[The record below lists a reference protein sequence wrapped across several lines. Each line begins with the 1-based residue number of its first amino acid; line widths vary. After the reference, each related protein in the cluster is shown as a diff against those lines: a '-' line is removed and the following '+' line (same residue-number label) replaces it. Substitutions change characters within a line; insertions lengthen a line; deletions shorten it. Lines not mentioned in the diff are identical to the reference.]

1 MSSVEPLP
9 PWQSAI
15 ESEKFYGI
23 DQCSRFLWAIFDF
36 SIDLPSLFC
45 FHMNDERKQK
55 LSSILYAIRELDDFS
70 SDGAKQ
76 VCRDSNAAYVTKVLN
91 QLMRD
96 GLLSRI
102 ERDKKEFFRWV
113 RTPAYSPE
121 DWIDSQVYGEQIKQS
136 PEQDRPR
143 EQLLR
148 DGAAKLNDAQLIA
161 ILIRVGVVGES
172 AVQAGRKLS
181 NRFPEERVAALA
193 DASLPELRSISKT
206 IRKDS
211 YAQIMAGIELGRRI
225 ALIQD
230 QQPQPPERIR
240 GSDDAIRYCM
250 RAFSRLAIDGK
261 QEEFH
266 IVTLDTQHGPINSH
280 LITVGTLDASLVHPR
295 EVFRAAIRD
304 SASAI
309 LLVHNHPSGDPTPS
323 REDKAVTDRLVQVG
337 ELVGIRVLDHIIVAK
352 ERGRSV
358 MAEK

>member
-1 MSSVEPLP
+1 MS
-9 PWQSAI
+9 
-15 ESEKFYGI
+15 
-23 DQCSRFLWAIFDF
+23 DQ
-36 SIDLPSLFC
+36 
-45 FHMNDERKQK
+45 RKQK
-55 LSSILYAIRELDDFS
+55 LQSILYAIRDLDDFS

-76 VCRDSNAAYVTKVLN
+76 VCRDNAKPAYVTKVLN
-91 QLMRD
+91 QLARD
-96 GLLSRI
+96 GLLCRV
-102 ERDKKEFFRWV
+102 ERNKQEFYRWV
-113 RTPAYSPE
+113 QNAPNTPE
-121 DWIDSQVYGEQIKQS
+121 NWIENQVCGEQIKQS

-143 EQLLR
+143 ELLLR
-148 DGAAKLNDAQLIA
+148 DGPAKLSDAQLLA
-161 ILIRVGVVGES
+161 ILIRVGIVGES
-172 AVQAGRKLS
+172 AIQAGRKLS
-181 NRFPEERVAALA
+181 NRFPNQRVSALA
-193 DASLPELRSISKT
+193 DASLAELRNISKT

-211 YAQIMAGIELGRRI
+211 YAQVMAGIELGRRI
-225 ALIQD
+225 AVLRD
-230 QQPQPPERIR
+230 QQPQSPDRIR

-337 ELVGIRVLDHIIVAK
+337 DVIGIRVLDHIIVAK

-358 MAEK
+358 LAEK

>member
-1 MSSVEPLP
+1 MS
-9 PWQSAI
+9 
-15 ESEKFYGI
+15 
-23 DQCSRFLWAIFDF
+23 
-36 SIDLPSLFC
+36 
-45 FHMNDERKQK
+45 DERKQK
-55 LSSILYAIRELDDFS
+55 LTSILYAIRELDDFS
-70 SDGAKQ
+70 SEGAKQ
-76 VCRDSNAAYVTKVLN
+76 VCRDANAAYVTKVLN
-91 QLMRD
+91 QLARD
-96 GLLSRI
+96 GLLSRV
-102 ERDKKEFFRWV
+102 ERDKQEFFRWV
-113 RTPAYSPE
+113 RDSSCTPE
-121 DWIDSQVYGEQIKQS
+121 NWIENQVYGEQIKQS
-136 PEQDRPR
+136 PEQERPR

-148 DGAAKLNDAQLIA
+148 DGPAKLTDAQLIA
-161 ILIRVGVVGES
+161 ILIRVGIVGES
-172 AVQAGRKLS
+172 AIQAGRKLS
-181 NRFPEERVAALA
+181 NRFPEDRIAALA
-193 DASLPELRSISKT
+193 DASLPELRNISKT

-211 YAQIMAGIELGRRI
+211 YAQVMAGIELGRRI
-225 ALIQD
+225 AILKD

-250 RAFSRLAIDGK
+250 RTFSRLAIDGK

-337 ELVGIRVLDHIIVAK
+337 DLVGIRVLDHIIVAR

-358 MAEK
+358 MAER

>member
-1 MSSVEPLP
+1 MS
-9 PWQSAI
+9 
-15 ESEKFYGI
+15 
-23 DQCSRFLWAIFDF
+23 
-36 SIDLPSLFC
+36 
-45 FHMNDERKQK
+45 DERKQK
-55 LSSILYAIRELDDFS
+55 LRSILYAIRELDDFS
-70 SDGAKQ
+70 SAGAKQ
-76 VCRDSNAAYVTKVLN
+76 VCRDSNSAYVTKVLN
-91 QLMRD
+91 LLARD
-96 GLLSRI
+96 GLLSRV
-102 ERDKKEFFRWV
+102 ERDKQKYFRWIHNSSF
-113 RTPAYSPE
+113 TP
-121 DWIDSQVYGEQIKQS
+121 DNWIDSQVYGEQIKQS

-148 DGAAKLNDAQLIA
+148 DGPAKLSDAQLLA
-161 ILIRVGVVGES
+161 ILIRVGIVGES
-172 AVQAGRKLS
+172 AIQAGRKLS

-193 DASLPELRSISKT
+193 DASLTELRNISKA

-211 YAQIMAGIELGRRI
+211 YAQVMAGIELGRRI
-225 ALIQD
+225 ALLRD
-230 QQPQPPERIR
+230 QQPQSPDRIR

-250 RAFSRLAIDGK
+250 RTFHRLAIDGK

-266 IVTLDTQHGPINSH
+266 IVTLDTQHGPINTH

-337 ELVGIRVLDHIIVAK
+337 DLIGIRVLDHIIVAK

-358 MAEK
+358 IAEK

>member
-1 MSSVEPLP
+1 
-9 PWQSAI
+9 
-15 ESEKFYGI
+15 
-23 DQCSRFLWAIFDF
+23 
-36 SIDLPSLFC
+36 
-45 FHMNDERKQK
+45 MNVERKQK
-55 LSSILYAIRELDDFS
+55 LKSILYAIQELDDFS
-70 SDGAKQ
+70 ADGAKE
-76 VCRDSNAAYVTKVLN
+76 VCRDANAAYVTKVLN
-91 QLMRD
+91 QLTRD
-96 GLLSRI
+96 GLLTRV
-102 ERDKKEFFRWV
+102 EKDNQGFFRWV
-113 RTPAYSPE
+113 RNSSCST
-121 DWIDSQVYGEQIKQS
+121 DLWIDTQVYGEQIKQS

-148 DGAAKLNDAQLIA
+148 DGPAKLSDAQLLA
-161 ILIRVGVVGES
+161 ILIRVGIVGES

-181 NRFPEERVAALA
+181 NRFPEDRVAQLPE
-193 DASLPELRSISKT
+193 ASLTELRNISKA

-211 YAQIMAGIELGRRI
+211 YAQVMAGIELGRRI
-225 ALIQD
+225 ALLKD
-230 QQPQPPERIR
+230 QQTTPPERIR

-323 REDKAVTDRLVQVG
+323 REDKAVTDRLAQVG

-352 ERGRSV
+352 ERGRSI
-358 MAEK
+358 MAER